1 MVFSGLHMLTNNL
14 KYVIWMLAG
23 RYHGLIAQN
32 KHANE
37 TGPGNWQKGLKPQ
50 NGHVQSNYKRIC
62 MIVVYIYNHPE
73 VDRISGIS
81 KKKTVRKKPIDR
93 IPKWLKNPGRW
104 LVKKRSLK
112 NDHKS
117 GHLACDLVVLGLLEW
132 PPNVVNYAGVLGSGM
147 QISAQNLPKKL
158 SLLLVVPRNLDPL
171 AVVFNSQIQER
182 NGCGSN
188 YHTPK
193 LIVDFLRCEILK
205 FSWGQIWPVPI

>member
-1 MVFSGLHMLTNNL
+1 M
-14 KYVIWMLAG
+14 
-23 RYHGLIAQN
+23 
-32 KHANE
+32 
-37 TGPGNWQKGLKPQ
+37 
-50 NGHVQSNYKRIC
+50 C
-62 MIVVYIYNHPE
+62 IYNHPE

-81 KKKTVRKKPIDR
+81 KKKTVWKKPIDR

-117 GHLACDLVVLGLLEW
+117 GHLACDLVVWAFGMTTKCCH
-132 PPNVVNYAGVLGSGM
+132 YAGVLGSGM
-147 QISAQNLPKKL
+147 RISAQNLPKKL
-158 SLLLVVPRNLDPL
+158 SLLLVVPRNIDPL

-205 FSWGQIWPVPI
+205 LSWGQIWPVPI